1 MRLTKF
7 MGGNI
12 MNKQK
17 IAILVDSCLDV
28 PAKLIEKY
36 NMYVAP
42 LKIIYKDREYSD
54 GVDITA
60 DEVYAGLTKEIP
72 TTSLPEGEKI
82 QELFNQIKSDGYE
95 KVLAVSISSGISG
108 TYNAIRV
115 IGEQQEGLEVYAL
128 DTKNIGIGSGF
139 NAIQAAEYIEEG
151 MEWDDLIKTV
161 SANIFNSKVFF
172 VVSTLE
178 YLQKGGRIGLVA
190 SVLASSLNLKPIIS
204 CNEDGIYYTVAKV
217 VGRKR
222 SIKKTIELAENFIGD
237 HKDYNLGIVHGAA
250 EEEAN
255 EIKEYLI
262 KELPNAKVFVEGQIS
277 PVLGVHTGP
286 GTIGIVVQKI

>member
-1 MRLTKF
+1 
-7 MGGNI
+7 

-17 IAILVDSCLDV
+17 FAILVDSCVDV
-28 PAKLIEKY
+28 PKYLIEKY

-60 DEVYAGLTKEIP
+60 EQVYEGLTREIP
-72 TTSLPEGEKI
+72 TTSLPPGEKI
-82 QELFNQIKSDGYE
+82 QALFDEIKADGYE

-115 IGEQQEGLEVYAL
+115 IGDQQEGLEVYAV

-139 NAIQAAEYIEEG
+139 NAIQAAEYIQEG
-151 MEWDDLIKTV
+151 MDWNTLTKTI

-190 SVLASSLNLKPIIS
+190 SMLANTLNLKPIIS
-204 CNEDGIYYTVAKV
+204 CNEEGVYYTEAKI

-222 SIKKTIELAENFIGD
+222 SVKKTVELAIKFLGD
-237 HKDYNLGIVHGAA
+237 HSNYNLGIVHGDAEAEA
-250 EEEAN
+250 EE
-255 EIKEYLI
+255 IKKYLLTQ
-262 KELPNAKVFVEGQIS
+262 LPNAKVFVEGQIS

>member
-1 MRLTKF
+1 
-7 MGGNI
+7 

-17 IAILVDSCLDV
+17 IAILVDSCVDV
-28 PAKLIEKY
+28 PKYLIEKY

-60 DEVYAGLTKEIP
+60 EQVYEGLTREIP
-72 TTSLPEGEKI
+72 TTSLPPGEKI
-82 QELFNQIKSDGYE
+82 QALFDEIKADGYE

-115 IGEQQEGLEVYAL
+115 IGEQQEGLEVYAV

-139 NAIQAAEYIEEG
+139 NAIQAAEYIQEG
-151 MEWDDLIKTV
+151 MDWNTLTKTI
-161 SANIFNSKVFF
+161 SDNIFNSKVFF

-190 SVLASSLNLKPIIS
+190 SMLANTLNLKPIIS
-204 CNEDGIYYTVAKV
+204 CNQEGVYYTEAKI

-222 SIKKTIELAENFIGD
+222 SVKKTLELAINFLAD
-237 HKDYNLGIVHGAA
+237 HPNYNLGIVHGDAEAEA
-250 EEEAN
+250 EE
-255 EIKEYLI
+255 IKKYLLTQ
-262 KELPNAKVFVEGQIS
+262 LPNAKVFVEGQIS

>member
-1 MRLTKF
+1 
-7 MGGNI
+7 
-12 MNKQK
+12 MNKEK
-17 IAILVDSCLDV
+17 IAILVDSCVDV
-28 PAKLIEKY
+28 PAKLVEKY

-42 LKIIYKDREYSD
+42 LKIIYSDREYSD

-60 DEVYAGLTKEIP
+60 DEVYAGLTTEIP
-72 TTSLPEGEKI
+72 RTSLPPGNKI
-82 QELFNQIKSDGYE
+82 QQLFDQIKIDGYD

-115 IGEQQEGLEVYAL
+115 IAEQQTDLEIFVV

-139 NAIQAAEYIEEG
+139 NAIQAAEYIKDG
-151 MEWDDLIKTV
+151 MDWDTLVKTTTE
-161 SANIFNSKVFF
+161 NIFNSKAFF

-204 CNEDGIYYTVAKV
+204 CNEDGVYYTVAKI

-222 SIKKTIELAENFIGD
+222 SIKKTLELAVNFIGD
-237 HKDYNLGIVHGAA
+237 HSDYNLGIVHGAA

-255 EIKEYLI
+255 EIKELLLL
-262 KELPNAKVFVEGQIS
+262 KLPNSKVFVEGQIS
-277 PVLGVHTGP
+277 PALGVHTGP

>member
-1 MRLTKF
+1 
-7 MGGNI
+7 
-12 MNKQK
+12 MNKEK
-17 IAILVDSCLDV
+17 IAILVDSCVDV

-36 NMYVAP
+36 GMYVAP

-60 DEVYAGLTKEIP
+60 DEVYAGLTTEIP

-82 QELFNQIKSDGYE
+82 QELFDQIKADGYE
-95 KVLAVSISSGISG
+95 KVLAVSISGGISG

-115 IGEQQEGLEVYAL
+115 IGEQQEDLEVFAL
-128 DTKNIGIGSGF
+128 DTRNIGIGSGF
-139 NAIQAAEYIEEG
+139 NAIQAAEYIEGG
-151 MEWDDLIKTV
+151 MDFPTLVKTSV
-161 SANIFNSKVFF
+161 DNVFNSKAFF

-190 SVLASSLNLKPIIS
+190 SVLASGLNLKPIIS
-204 CNEDGIYYTVAKV
+204 CNEDGVYYTVAKV
-217 VGRKR
+217 LGRKR
-222 SIKKTIELAENFIGD
+222 SIKKTLELAVNFIGD

-255 EIKEYLI
+255 EIKKSLI
-262 KELPNAKVFVEGQIS
+262 EKLPNSKVFVEGQIS

>member
-1 MRLTKF
+1 
-7 MGGNI
+7 
-12 MNKQK
+12 MNKEK
-17 IAILVDSCLDV
+17 IAILVDSCVDV
-28 PAKLIEKY
+28 PAKLVEKY

-42 LKIIYKDREYSD
+42 LKIIYSDREYSD

-60 DEVYAGLTKEIP
+60 DEVYAGLTTEIP
-72 TTSLPEGEKI
+72 RTSLPPGDKI
-82 QELFNQIKSDGYE
+82 QQLFDQIKADGYE

-115 IGEQQEGLEVYAL
+115 IAEHQTGLEVFVV

-139 NAIQAAEYIEEG
+139 SAIQAAEYIKDG
-151 MEWDDLIKTV
+151 MDWDTLVKTTTE
-161 SANIFNSKVFF
+161 NIFNSKAFF

-190 SVLASSLNLKPIIS
+190 SVLASRLNLKPIIS
-204 CNEDGIYYTVAKV
+204 CNEDGVYYTRAKI

-222 SIKKTIELAENFIGD
+222 SLKKTLELAVDFIGD
-237 HKDYNLGIVHGAA
+237 HSNYNLGIVHGAA

-255 EIKEYLI
+255 ELKKSLLL
-262 KELPNAKVFVEGQIS
+262 KLPDSKVFIEGQIS
-277 PVLGVHTGP
+277 PALGVHTGP